1 MQVVRQTELLIVH
14 MAGLGG
20 SRLLVGRS
28 RPQFLRSATVEHD
41 SRDLAQSGR
50 IDRKVVSFVEK
61 FLSRCK
67 CNENG
72 CRGEESQ
79 DGPGAE
85 RIRPVYKIAQAALL
99 GGGPSGEPV
108 S

>member
-14 MAGLGG
+14 VAALGG
-20 SRLLVGRS
+20 SRLLVGR
-28 RPQFLRSATVEHD
+28 RRRRFLGSATVEHD

-50 IDRKVVSFVEK
+50 IDQRVVSWVED

-72 CRGEESQ
+72 CREERAKMAR
-79 DGPGAE
+79 GAE
-85 RIRPVYKIAQAALL
+85 RIKTRL
-99 GGGPSGEPV
+99 
-108 S
+108 

>member
-1 MQVVRQTELLIVH
+1 MQVLRRTELLTVH
-14 MAGLGG
+14 VAALGG
-20 SRLLVGRS
+20 SRLLVRRR
-28 RPQFLRSATVEHD
+28 RPRILRSATVEHD

-79 DGPGAE
+79 DGPGGRE
-85 RIRPVYKIAQAALL
+85 DKTRL
-99 GGGPSGEPV
+99 
-108 S
+108 

>member
-14 MAGLGG
+14 VAALGG
-20 SRLLVGRS
+20 NRRLVGRR
-28 RPQFLRSATVEHD
+28 RPRFLGSATVEHD

-50 IDRKVVSFVEK
+50 IDQKVVSWVEE

-72 CRGEESQ
+72 CRERKSQ
-79 DGPGAE
+79 DGPGGRE
-85 RIRPVYKIAQAALL
+85 VKTRL
-99 GGGPSGEPV
+99 
-108 S
+108 

>member
-1 MQVVRQTELLIVH
+1 MRRTELLIVH
-14 MAGLGG
+14 VAALGG
-20 SRLLVGRS
+20 SRLLVRRR
-28 RPQFLRSATVEHD
+28 RPRVLGSATVEHD

-50 IDRKVVSFVEK
+50 IDQKVVSWVEK
-61 FLSRCK
+61 FFSRCK

-72 CRGEESQ
+72 CREERAKM
-79 DGPGAE
+79 GRGAE

>member
-1 MQVVRQTELLIVH
+1 MVRRTELLIVH
-14 MAGLGG
+14 VAALGG
-20 SRLLVGRS
+20 SRLLVRRGRP
-28 RPQFLRSATVEHD
+28 RVLGSATVEHD

-61 FLSRCK
+61 GFFPVAK
-67 CNENG
+67 CNEKG
-72 CRGEESQ
+72 CRGRESQ
-79 DGPGAE
+79 DGPGGQ
-85 RIRPVYKIAQAALL
+85 RIRPVYKIAQASLL